1 MGGPLQFKPNLR
13 LFEAITI
20 IVGSMIGSGI
30 LLLPADMAELLP
42 SPGLIL
48 LVLVAGAL
56 LTIVGALTFAEL
68 SSMFPRAGGQYHF
81 LKEGLGRFPAYLFG
95 WTQFWV
101 IQTGIVAGVAVA
113 FSRFFKYFVE
123 RMGGHMPGHTVQ
135 LTSRVAEGPCVTT
148 NADGNCLRHL
158 LQIDPIQI
166 PAWSDAFVAIAVI
179 VLLAFLNMR
188 STKLGGRVQNVAT
201 VAKVAGLAAL
211 VFIVFALGTAF
222 GKVAPDAYAARGG
235 GFLPGMDATGLTIA
249 FGGALAL
256 SLFAFDGWPQATYV
270 AGEVRNA
277 KRNLPLALTIGP
289 LVTSAI
295 YIALAA
301 AYFYVIPID
310 QAVDLGV
317 RDARIAPEAAG
328 AVLGTAGRDFISAVA
343 LVSVFGTVNGFLLTA
358 PRIFYAFSRDGGLL
372 RSIGTLSRR
381 GTPAWSI
388 YFTAIWAS
396 LLVLTGGYQQLV
408 TMVVFGIF
416 LFYIPT
422 SWAHLRMR
430 GVRWLGLPGTHRDAE
445 RPYRTPW
452 YPFIPLAFL
461 VASVFVVVSILLT
474 SLAQAMVALG
484 LLSLGIP
491 AYAAQRRYRDGSAS
505 AASDAHDAQAG
516 QG

>member
-1 MGGPLQFKPNLR
+1 MGGPIQFKPNLR

-42 SPGLIL
+42 SPGVIL
-48 LVLVAGAL
+48 LVLVTGAL

-81 LKEGLGRFPAYLFG
+81 LKEGLGRFSAYLFG

-101 IQTGIVAGVAVA
+101 IQSGIVAGVAVA
-113 FSRFFKYFVE
+113 FSRFTKYFVE
-123 RMGGHMPGHTVQ
+123 RAGYHMPGHSVA
-135 LTSRVAEGPCVTT
+135 LTTKLATGPCVTS
-148 NADGNCLRHL
+148 NANGECLRRL
-158 LQIDPIQI
+158 IQVDPIQI
-166 PAWSDAFVAIAVI
+166 PPWSEAFLAIGI
-179 VLLAFLNMR
+179 ILLLAGLNAR
-188 STKLGGRVQNVAT
+188 STKLGGRIQNVAT
-201 VAKVAGLAAL
+201 IAKVAGLAAL
-211 VFIVFALGTAF
+211 VFIVFAIGTAL

-235 GFLPGMDATGLTIA
+235 GFLPAMDATGLTIA

-277 KRNLPLALTIGP
+277 RRNLPLALTIGP

-328 AVLGTAGRDFISAVA
+328 AVLGTVGRDFISAVA
-343 LVSVFGTVNGFLLTA
+343 LVSVFGTVNGFILTA

-372 RSIGTLSRR
+372 RGIGTLNRH

-396 LLVLTGGYQQLV
+396 WLVLTGGYQQLV

-422 SWAHLRMR
+422 SWAHLKMR
-430 GVRWLGLPGTHRDAE
+430 GVRWLGLPGTKRDVE
-445 RPYRTPW
+445 RPFLTPW
-452 YPFIPLAFL
+452 YPFVPIAFL
-461 VASVFVVVSILLT
+461 LASIFVVVSILLT
-474 SLAQAMVALG
+474 SLAQALIALV
-484 LLSLGIP
+484 LLALGIP
-491 AYAAQRRYRDGSAS
+491 AYFAQKGYRDGSRS
-505 AASDAHDAQAG
+505 AESRAEEAQAHG
-516 QG
+516 